1 MGNTFFGPRSRENA
15 RLLLKAAEDLGYEPQ
30 VVRTARGGYEAPE
43 DVVEAALGIADVKEG
58 TEYPDPSEGAD
69 GTPVLTNEAG
79 DQDTSE
85 AEEVKTELTRPNNGA
100 SREDWKNYAESIGVE
115 VTVDDKRDG
124 IIEKVDA
131 KEGSN

>member
-1 MGNTFFGPRSRENA
+1 MGNTFYGPRSRENA

-30 VVRTARGGYEAPE
+30 VIRTARGGYEAPE
-43 DVVEAALGIADVKEG
+43 DVVEAVLGVSEIEEG
-58 TEYPDPSEGAD
+58 KEYPAPDEAKD
-69 GTPVLTNEAG
+69 DTP
-79 DQDTSE
+79 Q
-85 AEEVKTELTRPNNGA
+85 RPNNGA

-115 VTVDDKRDG
+115 VAVDDKRDG